1 MKYPMPPPYNVDY
14 SLEMKMRSPLW
25 LCCLSI
31 QKGTVI
37 CTVYRITLSFT
48 GHWLYIF
55 EKA

>member
-1 MKYPMPPPYNVDY
+1 MPPPYNVDY